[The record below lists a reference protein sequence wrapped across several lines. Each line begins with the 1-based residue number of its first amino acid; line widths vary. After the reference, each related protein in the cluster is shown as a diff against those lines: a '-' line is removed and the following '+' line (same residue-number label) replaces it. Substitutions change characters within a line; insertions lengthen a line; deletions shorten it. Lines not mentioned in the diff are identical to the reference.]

1 MRWPWSRRRPS
12 NATYSISD
20 PGVAA
25 LFGVGPSDAGV
36 EVTEHSSLGVAAVW
50 RAVSLISGSIAGLP
64 LQTMRTIEPGRTQQ
78 VWSFLDERPGGP
90 ASDLTPFE
98 WTETI
103 LLHRLL
109 HGNAYLAHVFNGA
122 GAIIGL
128 VPFHPMAVTPEWER
142 RDGRMTGHKIFNVS
156 TEDGQLRTFTDAE
169 MTHVPGLSS
178 DGLRGYSPLWLA
190 RNSFG
195 KSIASSRAA
204 ARMFSNGAMVS
215 GMVTPDEDVDEK
227 EATEIKRVIDRKVS
241 GWENA
246 GEIAVFN
253 RKLKFTPWTMT
264 AADAQFLESRAFEVE
279 EIARWFGLLPIHL
292 SQTEKQT
299 SWGTGVEAQHRGLA
313 RFTFQ
318 PHTKAIEQRVSR
330 TLARPRFVRY
340 DYGEILQP
348 AHEQLIPLVIAQVNA
363 GLMTPNEGRLKLGM
377 DTIDGGDQL
386 RVPAPAAAEGDTA
399 AADEPEPEGVAA

>member
-1 MRWPWSRRRPS
+1 MRLPWRRRPS
-12 NATYSISD
+12 NATFSISD
-20 PGVAA
+20 PGLAA
-25 LFGVGPSDAGV
+25 LFGAGPSDAGV
-36 EVTEHSSLGVAAVW
+36 EVTEHSVLGVAAVW

-64 LQTMRTIEPGRTQQ
+64 LHTMRTIDAERTTQ
-78 VWSFLDERPGGP
+78 VSSFLDERPGGP

-103 LLHRLL
+103 LLHGLL

-142 RDGRMTGHKIFNVS
+142 VDGRVTGRKVFNV
-156 TEDGQLRTFTDAE
+156 TTDDGKLTVFDETT
-169 MTHVPGLSS
+169 MTHIPGLSS
-178 DGLRGYSPLWLA
+178 DGLRGYSPLWVA

-195 KSIASSRAA
+195 KSIASDRAA
-204 ARMFSNGAMVS
+204 ARMFANGAMIS
-215 GMVTPDEDVDEK
+215 GMVTPEEDVDET
-227 EATEIKRVIDRKVS
+227 EAKVIKGQINRRVS

-246 GEIAVFN
+246 GDIAVIN

-264 AADAQFLESRAFEVE
+264 SADAQFLESRVFEVE

-299 SWGTGVEAQHRGLA
+299 SWGTGVAEQNRGLA

-318 PHTKAIEQRVSR
+318 PHTKRIEQRLSR
-330 TLARPRFVRY
+330 VLARPRFVRY

-348 AHEQLIPLVIAQVNA
+348 AHEQLIPLVIQQVKA
-363 GLMTPNEGRLKLGM
+363 GLMTPNEGRKKLGL
-377 DTIDGGDQL
+377 DTVEGGDEL
-386 RVPAPAAAEGDTA
+386 RVEQAAPAPAQTET
-399 AADEPEPEGVAA
+399 EPEGASA